1 MTQIT
6 IAILAGLVAGQAP
19 APKAAPPAAPA
30 AATPAATAAPAPATP
45 AAVAPAATP
54 SAAASAPP
62 GPASGQRAATT
73 GAPPVPELRVYGPGG
88 PLTPVRGCAERFAK
102 ARGVKVTVDGGP
114 EERWWDKAGK
124 DADVVFSGAEYMLT
138 ELERR
143 RPGFLDPAT
152 RRSLWMRPAA
162 ILVRRG
168 NPRRIAGLADLAR
181 PGVRL
186 LDVNGA
192 GQLGLW
198 EDLAGRV
205 GLIPEIQRNIA
216 VSTPN
221 TSEAIAA
228 WRNQPELDAW
238 ITFSTWHDR
247 LKDEADLVPLPEAER
262 LYRGTPVAVTRRTE
276 RRDLALAFV
285 EYLAGEECHGVFRQS
300 GWK

>member
-6 IAILAGLVAGQAP
+6 IALLAGLIAAQRPAPAGPTSSGAAREAAAAGPAGATAAAPAQPPAATPPPVAGP
-19 APKAAPPAAPA
+19 AGGPRPAAPA
-30 AATPAATAAPAPATP
+30 
-45 AAVAPAATP
+45 
-54 SAAASAPP
+54 
-62 GPASGQRAATT
+62 
-73 GAPPVPELRVYGPGG
+73 PVPELRVYGPGG
-88 PLTPVRGCAERFAK
+88 PLTPMRGCGERFAK

-114 EERWWDKAGK
+114 EERWWGKAEK

-152 RRSLWMRPAA
+152 RRSLWVRPAA

-205 GLIPEIQRNIA
+205 GLIPQIQRNIA

-228 WRNQPELDAW
+228 WRNQPDLDAW
-238 ITFSTWHDR
+238 ITFASWHDR
-247 LKDEADLVPLPEAER
+247 LKDESDLVELPEAER
-262 LYRGTPVAVTRRTE
+262 LYRGTPVAVARRTE
-276 RRDLALAFV
+276 RRDLAIAFV
-285 EYLAGEECHGVFRQS
+285 EYLAGEECHAVFRQS

>member
-6 IAILAGLVAGQAP
+6 IALLAGLIAAQRPAPAGPTSSGAAREAAAAGPAGATAAAPAQPPAATPPPVAGP
-19 APKAAPPAAPA
+19 AGGPRPAAPA
-30 AATPAATAAPAPATP
+30 
-45 AAVAPAATP
+45 
-54 SAAASAPP
+54 
-62 GPASGQRAATT
+62 
-73 GAPPVPELRVYGPGG
+73 PVPELRVYGPGG
-88 PLTPVRGCAERFAK
+88 PLTPMRGCGERFAK

-114 EERWWDKAGK
+114 EERWWGKAEK

-152 RRSLWMRPAA
+152 RRSLWVRPAA

-205 GLIPEIQRNIA
+205 GLIPQIQRNIA

-228 WRNQPELDAW
+228 WRNQPDLDAW
-238 ITFSTWHDR
+238 ITFASWHDR
-247 LKDEADLVPLPEAER
+247 LKDEADLVELPEAER
-262 LYRGTPVAVTRRTE
+262 LYRGTPVAVARRTE
-276 RRDLALAFV
+276 RRDLAIAFV

>member
-6 IAILAGLVAGQAP
+6 NLLLAGLI
-19 APKAAPPAAPA
+19 AAQGPAPA
-30 AATPAATAAPAPATP
+30 AAPEAAATSAGAPAPARAPAPVQPDAAPPPRAAPAPAGP
-45 AAVAPAATP
+45 AAGPR
-54 SAAASAPP
+54 
-62 GPASGQRAATT
+62 PASPA
-73 GAPPVPELRVYGPGG
+73 PVPELRVYGPGG
-88 PLTPVRGCAERFAK
+88 PLTPVRGCGERFAK
-102 ARGVKVTVDGGP
+102 ARGVRVTVDGGP
-114 EERWWDKAGK
+114 EERWWARAET

-152 RRSLWMRPAA
+152 RRSLWVRPAA

-168 NPRRIAGLADLAR
+168 NPRRIGGLADLAR

-198 EDLAGRV
+198 EDLAGRL
-205 GLIPEIQRNIA
+205 GLIPQIQRNIA
-216 VSTPN
+216 VSTPS

-228 WRNQPELDAW
+228 WRNQPDLDAW
-238 ITFSTWHDR
+238 ITFASWHDR
-247 LKDEADLVPLPEAER
+247 LRDEADLVELPEAER
-262 LYRGTPVAVTRRTE
+262 LYRGTPVAVTRRSE